1 MSVGSEVKE
10 DQSTKENYSNSM
22 SNVEW
27 LSLGQDRQ
35 HDDFVERVLTGA
47 PIRLFRSDTS
57 VADLAPRVA
66 PVMAPPLYDLTPL
79 TNTRG
84 IKPSNLET

>member
-22 SNVEW
+22 SDVEW

-47 PIRLFRSDTS
+47 PIRLFRSE
-57 VADLAPRVA
+57 ADLAPRVA
-66 PVMAPPLYDLTPL
+66 PVMAPPLYDLTP
-79 TNTRG
+79 
-84 IKPSNLET
+84 